1 MKSIP
6 GAANNPIKESQ
17 KKGDR
22 DSKLGK
28 KEKKCWLQGTEMAT
42 QIKVVT
48 THFPFAF
55 RSLNVLGS
63 LPSDSTRKS
72 GLLESLAE
80 DRSLALC

>member
-1 MKSIP
+1 MKSFP

-17 KKGDR
+17 KKKRVIVTRNWGR
-22 DSKLGK
+22 K
-28 KEKKCWLQGTEMAT
+28 KKCWLQGTEMAT

-72 GLLESLAE
+72 GLWKAWP
-80 DRSLALC
+80 RIGP